1 MDKFALVIF
10 GITSNLAQI
19 KLIPA
24 LYDMAEDKSLP
35 KGLTVLGIS
44 RKPMSKDEL
53 RNYLWAVL
61 NLENYHHKHEIKK
74 DVFEKLVPRFHHL
87 AGEVSDPNLF
97 KKLAEFF
104 ELESKKGFDCYNRM
118 YYLAT
123 YPNLYKS
130 IFDGLK
136 SNRLDEQRLGWVR
149 LLIEKPIGGDLK
161 SAKKLNQ
168 LLDSYFDESQIYRLD
183 HYLGKETLQNI
194 LAFRFGN
201 GVFSPLVNR
210 RFVDHIQV
218 TASESF
224 GIGKRGGYYDPTG
237 AFVDVGQNHILQM
250 IAFAAM
256 GAPREFSNA
265 AVTRERIEFI
275 KKLRPMPRSLVLG
288 QYEGYTKEEH
298 VDPKSKTD
306 TFFSFKTELMG
317 GKLAGVPIY
326 VRAGKAL
333 SQTVTEVAIVF
344 KNPAS
349 RLFGHLEGGLRP
361 NILIYRIQPNEGIIL
376 QILSK
381 KPGHKIKLVP
391 SFMQFC
397 YRHLPGDLIDPYE
410 RLIYDAMEG
419 DQTFFNDA
427 AEVEAE
433 WRFVDAISKGKR
445 EPVIYRKGSWG
456 PKEANRII
464 EADGRKWLTPSMDF
478 CTI

>member
-1 MDKFALVIF
+1 
-10 GITSNLAQI
+10 
-19 KLIPA
+19 
-24 LYDMAEDKSLP
+24 
-35 KGLTVLGIS
+35 
-44 RKPMSKDEL
+44 
-53 RNYLWAVL
+53 
-61 NLENYHHKHEIKK
+61 
-74 DVFEKLVPRFHHL
+74 
-87 AGEVSDPNLF
+87 
-97 KKLAEFF
+97 
-104 ELESKKGFDCYNRM
+104 
-118 YYLAT
+118 
-123 YPNLYKS
+123 
-130 IFDGLK
+130 
-136 SNRLDEQRLGWVR
+136 
-149 LLIEKPIGGDLK
+149 
-161 SAKKLNQ
+161 
-168 LLDSYFDESQIYRLD
+168 
-183 HYLGKETLQNI
+183 
-194 LAFRFGN
+194 
-201 GVFSPLVNR
+201 
-210 RFVDHIQV
+210 
-218 TASESF
+218 
-224 GIGKRGGYYDPTG
+224 
-237 AFVDVGQNHILQM
+237 M